1 MALRPPLQGTHG
13 PDGEGPGGHGTPRI
27 RRDGRTRVF
36 GVGQLGGGGFRAKGL
51 QSWCLHSQH
60 GGSGGA
66 LSERTAST
74 PCNRLGKTKGTK
86 GEGQVRSHAAKA

>member
-1 MALRPPLQGTHG
+1 MT
-13 PDGEGPGGHGTPRI
+13 GEHECSGSGSSE
-27 RRDGRTRVF
+27 GR
-36 GVGQLGGGGFRAKGL
+36 GGFRAKGL